1 VLPSDAGEG
10 LSAVPVPAMAGEDP
24 ASAPEP
30 TVEGAPEV
38 VAEPVVEDT
47 TAAAVPSQVAK

>member
-1 VLPSDAGEG
+1 MLPLDAGEG
-10 LSAVPVPAMAGEDP
+10 PLVVLVPAMAGKDP

-38 VAEPVVEDT
+38 VAEPTVKDPTV
-47 TAAAVPSQVAK
+47 AIVPS